1 MTLITMI
8 IIMTVNITNNL
19 LHIAMKFAR
28 ACRFFSYKLYTNFC
42 RKMSVLKVL
51 RDKYIYTLN
60 YNCDRFNNCFFFL
73 FYICI
78 AVIPI
83 NRFIINSAYVSR
95 TKHRVILFYYILLLG
110 PSKKSYSKNRSHCRR
125 NYQKCL

>member
-28 ACRFFSYKLYTNFC
+28 ACRSFSYKLYTNFC

-60 YNCDRFNNCFFFL
+60 YNCDRFNNCFFFSFL
-73 FYICI
+73 HMYCC
-78 AVIPI
+78 
-83 NRFIINSAYVSR
+83 NTN
-95 TKHRVILFYYILLLG
+95 
-110 PSKKSYSKNRSHCRR
+110 
-125 NYQKCL
+125 